1 MAGVMRNQFTE
12 ALKKD
17 AYRWYFE
24 SYPEKP
30 PVYQEL
36 FEVVP
41 SDAAYDMFTSAVG
54 LGELLEKPEGEDLQ
68 ADRPME
74 AYTIVCKN
82 RTFGRLVR
90 FSYETVQDVKKVSN
104 LLQTTIGKWAS
115 SVVETKEKF
124 HAKLFNYGAY
134 TAGNDVFNNTITD
147 VITDSSGNLIYDGKA
162 LFATDHPDKVG
173 NTYSNYES
181 ADSLTPDNLKANHLI
196 FTSTNNR
203 NERGQIIDWMPDTL
217 LVPPALTFTAREI
230 LNTTAIP
237 YSQDNTINVL
247 AGGFLGVQE
256 WSYLT
261 DTDGWFLLKKK
272 VGLMSTA
279 RQDVVM
285 DVWSDETN
293 LDLFCSV
300 NLRFGA
306 AVTNW
311 RGAFACNI
319 SSS

>member
-1 MAGVMRNQFTE
+1 MAGVKRSEFTE

-17 AYRWYFE
+17 SYRWYFE

-41 SDAAYDMFTSAVG
+41 SDAAYEMFTSAVG

-74 AYTIVCKN
+74 SYTIVCKN

-115 SVVETKEKF
+115 SVVETKEKQ
-124 HAKLFNYGAY
+124 HAQIFNYGAY
-134 TAGNDVFNNTITD
+134 TAGNSVFNNTITE

-162 LFATDHPDKVG
+162 FFATDHPDKVG

-196 FTSTNNR
+196 FTGTNNR
-203 NERGQIIDWMPDTL
+203 NERGQIIEWAPDTL
-217 LVPPALTFTAREI
+217 LIPPALEFTAREI
-230 LNTTAIP
+230 LNTTALP
-237 YSQDNTINVL
+237 YSQDNTLNVL
-247 AGGFLGVQE
+247 NNIISPVV
-256 WSYLT
+256 WPYLT
-261 DTDGWFLLKKK
+261 DSDGWFLLKRKF
-272 VGLMSTA
+272 GLMATS
-279 RQDVVM
+279 RQDVVL
-285 DVWSDETN
+285 DTWEDETSK
-293 LDLFCSV
+293 DLYASILMRMGFC
-300 NLRFGA
+300 
-306 AVTNW
+306 VTNW
-311 RGAFACNI
+311 RGSFACNV

>member
-1 MAGVMRNQFTE
+1 MSGIMRNEFTE
-12 ALKKD
+12 AMKKD

-41 SDAAYDMFTSAVG
+41 SNAAYEMFTSAVG
-54 LGELLEKPEGEDLQ
+54 LGELLEKPEGEDLN
-68 ADRPME
+68 ADRPIE
-74 AYTIVCKN
+74 SYTIVCKN

-90 FSYETVQDVKKVSN
+90 FSYETVQDTQKAAN

-124 HAKLFNYGAY
+124 YAKLFNYGAMS
-134 TAGNDVFNNTITD
+134 AGNDVFDNTITS
-147 VITDSSGNLIYDGKA
+147 VITDSSGDLIYDGKA
-162 LFATDHPDKVG
+162 FFATDHPDKAG

-181 ADSLTPDNLKANHLI
+181 ADSLTADNLKANYLV

-203 NERGQIIDWMPDTL
+203 NERGQIIDWRPDTL

-230 LNTTAIP
+230 LNTTNIP
-237 YSQDNTINVL
+237 YSQDNTVNVL
-247 AGGFLGVQE
+247 SSIVTPLE

-261 DTDGWFLLKKK
+261 DTDGWFLIKRKM
-272 VGLMSTA
+272 GLMATE
-279 RQDVVM
+279 RQDVAL
-285 DVWSDETN
+285 DFWRDEQN
-293 LDLFCSV
+293 LDYFASIY
-300 NLRFGA
+300 LRFGG

-311 RGAFACNI
+311 RGTFACNI